1 MLFRCRSP
9 YGERGLKS
17 ILGGVPV
24 GIVWS
29 LPSRGAWIEIAILGD
44 MRHIGLSLPSRGAWL
59 EIRAGRSVGCEV
71 IVAHRG
77 GSDD

>member
-1 MLFRCRSP
+1 MSLPSRGAWIEIKSP
-9 YGERGLKS
+9 LPPAS
-17 ILGGVPV
+17 SSP
-24 GIVWS
+24 S

>member
-1 MLFRCRSP
+1 MGRSP

-17 ILGGVPV
+17 LCDRRLRV
-24 GIVWS
+24 GQES